1 MGRLTQCACF
11 RGVLQWFQDDSSQAL
26 ARREMSA
33 PGEGGTS
40 TNATGSVAGEGDGV
54 WPLHCAVRQEDDTL
68 VEKLLLAGADANG
81 VDDVSG
87 DAPLQVAVEA
97 GNLTIV
103 ELLLQYGADPLGRHT
118 SKLNPLQLAAS
129 RNHHDI
135 YSALL
140 STTALIHAQQ
150 SHCYLP

>member
-1 MGRLTQCACF
+1 MSRLTQCACF

-26 ARREMSA
+26 IHREISA

-40 TNATGSVAGEGDGV
+40 TNATGSVVGEGDGI

-87 DAPLQVAVEA
+87 EAPLQLAVEA

-103 ELLLQYGADPLGRHT
+103 DLLLHYGADPLSKNT

-129 RNHHDI
+129 HNYHDI

-150 SHCYLP
+150 SNLP